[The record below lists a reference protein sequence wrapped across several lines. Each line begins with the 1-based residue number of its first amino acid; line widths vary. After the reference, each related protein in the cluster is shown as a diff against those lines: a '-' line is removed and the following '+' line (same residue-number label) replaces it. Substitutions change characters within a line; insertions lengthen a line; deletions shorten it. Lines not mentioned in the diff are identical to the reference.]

1 VIINDAHC
9 HFFSPRFF
17 ATLGRQRAT
26 PEADSRN
33 PGQPPSTSDICR
45 ELNWD
50 DPVSAEALADRWV
63 VELDARGVRRA
74 ALIASLHGD
83 EESVAIAVA
92 RHPAR
97 LVGFFMVDP
106 SAADATE
113 RARHAITELGLRTI
127 CLFPAMHHVPV
138 ADERVARI
146 VEIAASQPGIAVFIH
161 CGALSVG
168 VRTKLGLP
176 SRFDFR
182 LGNPLEVARL
192 AVKYPSVPFIIPHFG
207 AGTLREALMAADMC
221 GNIHFDTSSSNSWIR
236 YTPGLTLDAAFKAAL
251 SVVGPSRLLFG
262 TDSSF
267 FPRGW
272 QTGIYETQKQILDMS
287 GVSAEDA
294 ALIFG
299 RNFDRLFPPAG

>member
-1 VIINDAHC
+1 MIINDAHC
-9 HFFSPRFF
+9 HFFSPQFF

-33 PGQPPSTSDICR
+33 PAPPPSASDICR

-63 VELDARGVRRA
+63 AELDARGVRRA

-83 EESVAIAVA
+83 EESVAITVA

-113 RARHAITELGLRTI
+113 RTRHAITELGLRTI

-207 AGTLREALMAADMC
+207 AGTFREALMAADMC

-287 GVSAEDA
+287 GVSAGDA
-294 ALIFG
+294 ALILG
-299 RNFDRLFPPAG
+299 RNFDRLFPPAS

>member
-1 VIINDAHC
+1 MR
-9 HFFSPRFF
+9 S
-17 ATLGRQRAT
+17 
-26 PEADSRN
+26 
-33 PGQPPSTSDICR
+33 
-45 ELNWD
+45 
-50 DPVSAEALADRWV
+50 
-63 VELDARGVRRA
+63 
-74 ALIASLHGD
+74 
-83 EESVAIAVA
+83 
-92 RHPAR
+92 
-97 LVGFFMVDP
+97 
-106 SAADATE
+106 
-113 RARHAITELGLRTI
+113 TELGLRTI

-207 AGTLREALMAADMC
+207 AGLFREALMAADMC

-272 QTGIYETQKQILDMS
+272 QTGIYETQKQIVEAS
-287 GVSAEDA
+287 GVSAEDD

-299 RNFDRLFPPAG
+299 RNFDRLFPPRANSSSIAVSNTSIGWAPLIIRPLTNTVGVEVMPRRPPAPRASCTRASYFEVSRHWLNFAASSPASAAYFFRNSGCSAD